1 MNDIA
6 ISGELAASLKAPSKI
21 ERIKIGSRDQW
32 MALRQKDVTASAA
45 AALLGIHPYQT
56 AYGLWALK
64 TGLISDDAE
73 ETPPMKRGR
82 LLEPLA
88 VQILREE
95 YPKWTFSDHPI
106 GLYFRDP
113 AARLGATPDLFAR
126 DETGRWTVVQIKSVE
141 ANIFRQ
147 QWKDEDGNVS
157 PPLWIAVQALIET
170 SLTGFDRAMVA
181 PLVVG
186 HGVTL
191 PLIEIPL
198 HAQIIDRIK
207 NEVAA
212 FWRLVEEGRTPE
224 PDYGKDGALLAQL
237 HAGDDRIVDMSA
249 DNEFPSLVANR
260 EKLSAERKVIDGSWE
275 ENKARLLAKLDGAG
289 AARMADGRLL
299 TAKRIKVAAHQRAES
314 TRIDIRIK
322 KGAAA

>member
-1 MNDIA
+1 MNDIT
-6 ISGELAASLKAPSKI
+6 ISSELAASIKAPAKI
-21 ERIKIGSRDQW
+21 ERIKIASRDQW
-32 MALRQKDVTASAA
+32 MALRAKDVTASAA

-95 YPKWTFSDHPI
+95 YPNWTFSDHPI

-113 AARLGATPDLFAR
+113 VARIGATPDLFAR

-157 PPLWIAVQALIET
+157 PPLWIAIQALIET
-170 SLTGFDRAMVA
+170 SLTGFERAMVA

-207 NEVAA
+207 NEVDV

-224 PDYGKDGALLAQL
+224 PDYGKDGALLEQL
-237 HAGDDRIVDMSA
+237 YAPDGAIVDLSA
-249 DNEFPSLVANR
+249 DNHVPELVAER
-260 EKLSAERKVIDGSWE
+260 EALAPQKTAIEKRQKEIKAELLHRLGTASA
-275 ENKARLLAKLDGAG
+275 
-289 AARMADGRLL
+289 GRLL
-299 TAKRIKVAAHQRAES
+299 DGRFLTAKHVNRAGYTVEPTS
-314 TRIDIRIK
+314 YIDLRIK
-322 KGAAA
+322 KSA